1 MPVATPTTRMKLGF
15 KDRHWTEME
24 WLWRSK
30 ARESPNIESLMKPQA
45 NYRSKDR
52 QARARTLPFS
62 ATPGSEK
69 PSPAHITTSVS
80 VSHLGSAA
88 RSPSG
93 PAPRWPPPS
102 PTAHKP
108 RQVVQKTL
116 SSSSLGSKPP
126 PRGQMSTT
134 ASLLAAHSQAVMP
147 AVSLGTMDSPLQTKK
162 AIDLLAPHVFTTWQS
177 RDFKCIDTISA
188 SSNESQE
195 EEERDHFAELKKAW

>member
-1 MPVATPTTRMKLGF
+1 MKLGF

-24 WLWRSK
+24 WLWKSK
-30 ARESPNIESLMKPQA
+30 ARESPNIESLLKPQA

-62 ATPGSEK
+62 ATPGSDK
-69 PSPAHITTSVS
+69 PLPAPITTSVS
-80 VSHLGSAA
+80 VSHLGTAA

-93 PAPRWPPPS
+93 SAPRWPPPS
-102 PTAHKP
+102 PAPSAYKP

-116 SSSSLGSKPP
+116 SSSSLGTKPP
-126 PRGQMSTT
+126 TRAQVGTT

-147 AVSLGTMDSPLQTKK
+147 AVSLGKMDSPLQTKK
-162 AIDLLAPHVFTTWQS
+162 AIDLLAPHVFNTWQS
-177 RDFKCIDTISA
+177 RDFRSIDTISA
-188 SSNESQE
+188 SSNESPEE